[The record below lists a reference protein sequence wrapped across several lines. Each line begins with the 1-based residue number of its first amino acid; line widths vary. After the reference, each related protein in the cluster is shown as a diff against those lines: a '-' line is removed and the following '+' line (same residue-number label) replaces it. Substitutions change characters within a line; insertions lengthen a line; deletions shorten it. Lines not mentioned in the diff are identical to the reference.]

1 MAASQIHPN
10 ELRGCQEKDGLEA
23 RQPPAKK
30 RRKEPAV
37 SANKKWSWRDEH
49 VEALIGYM
57 KDYKSLCDFNGIDFE
72 ADYRTAVNKGTRSG
86 SGKIVK
92 EHFDILCEI
101 WGGSPATTML
111 AEGVDGDSL
120 TVTSDSVEN
129 EETDRGFKD
138 SNEEP
143 EPIPSENKDLVDSV
157 QTCSKK
163 NAKVSVSVV
172 PRLVDNKRKQMEK
185 ALSQSK
191 RDQILMNS
199 AKEDLIMKKQMIASL
214 EDSNKSLQSSMQKMT
229 ESLSAMA
236 EGISSGMRMIAMAM
250 SGPTQQH
257 FQPFHPPDYSS
268 HGMMYQSNMYGSPR
282 GYNSPVPEF
291 SGQGSGRSHTP
302 SPTPSES
309 ASSYSVN
316 STYSGHDTAQ
326 QKVH

>member
-1 MAASQIHPN
+1 MS
-10 ELRGCQEKDGLEA
+10 
-23 RQPPAKK
+23 
-30 RRKEPAV
+30 V
-37 SANKKWSWRDEH
+37 SA
-49 VEALIGYM
+49 
-57 KDYKSLCDFNGIDFE
+57 
-72 ADYRTAVNKGTRSG
+72 
-86 SGKIVK
+86 
-92 EHFDILCEI
+92 
-101 WGGSPATTML
+101 
-111 AEGVDGDSL
+111 
-120 TVTSDSVEN
+120 
-129 EETDRGFKD
+129 
-138 SNEEP
+138 
-143 EPIPSENKDLVDSV
+143 
-157 QTCSKK
+157 
-163 NAKVSVSVV
+163 V

-214 EDSNKSLQSSMQKMT
+214 EDSNKSLQSTMQKMT

-316 STYSGHDTAQ
+316 STYSGHDTYSC
-326 QKVH
+326 